1 MQPAPGEA
9 VQRVCPSCS
18 IVAYTAEHRCPW
30 CGAGYVRRLW
40 PPLLAAALLQ
50 AAIVLGGVALILAAA
65 GEELDRRLD
74 VRVRAVER
82 DIDATLAGVER
93 AVREELD
100 RRLPPAP

>member
-1 MQPAPGEA
+1 MHPARGEA

-18 IVAYTAEHRCPW
+18 IVAYTAERRCPW
-30 CGAGYVRRLW
+30 CGAGYMRRIW
-40 PPLLAAALLQ
+40 PALLAAALLQ